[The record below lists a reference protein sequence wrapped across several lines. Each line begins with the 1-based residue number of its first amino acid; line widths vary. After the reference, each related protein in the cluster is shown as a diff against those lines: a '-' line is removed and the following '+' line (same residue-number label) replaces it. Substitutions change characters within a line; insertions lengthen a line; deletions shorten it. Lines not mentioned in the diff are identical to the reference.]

1 MSRLCVVFV
10 HGLFSSRRAW
20 VPMAGLMAGDPDLAH
35 VRRCFFEYD
44 SKIIHFR
51 PDRRVPHLNDIAD
64 RLGTYLRDEFAPDD
78 RLVLVSHSQ
87 GGLVIQRYLART
99 LARGGGA
106 ELAPIR
112 RIVMIACPNSGS
124 EFLASLR
131 RLTMRWRNP
140 QERELRPIQ
149 ESIIETHRAVARG
162 VVNARQRGPHQW
174 PIPLSTYAGLSDNI
188 VPPAVANWTFPLTG
202 VLDGDHFTVIQP
214 PNRDD
219 SRYKALKAEI
229 MAVLEDPAE
238 PPAAERSERVA
249 GVSVEPPV
257 GRLDSPLYGR
267 EALIGAL
274 LSGGGDRTGRPPVHV
289 LHGLAGC
296 GKSHVALEVARRCRL
311 AGRRVWWVQ
320 ALRLSS
326 GMREVAS
333 QLGAPDTL
341 VDRAWSG
348 GASATDLVWRFL
360 NDTSE
365 RWLLIIDNVDQPGLL
380 APDTG
385 QVSDGTGW
393 LRPPANPDN
402 LVVVTTRDGD
412 RTRWPSWSTLHA
424 VRPLDAADGALVLLD
439 RAGTAAGSATEAA
452 ELSRALGGLPLALRA
467 VGDYLKSVH
476 TTRVWQGEEV
486 LRSFASYREALNR
499 HFESPPGDRGADL
512 DELRGLEVIRRVFD
526 ISLDLLAGR
535 GLTQAGN
542 LLRVLA
548 CLNVAPV
555 PYHVVLNQEAL
566 VRSPLFTELTGQQRL
581 TVLEGLADLALI
593 EPYEMTDIRAENRD
607 FRHVLTLHPLV
618 HGMMRNHPDI
628 RQRRPEYYALIMD
641 MLTAAV
647 AGRDPDAPAAWQGW
661 DLLAPHTV
669 GAVRDYLLAH
679 DTHYDRRT
687 VRAALELGRLTARYL
702 LATGLA
708 LIAEELLAPVVEA
721 CGSYGFHPGEPELLA
736 LRHELARSALEQRRP
751 AEAEQLLREV
761 IAGREAV
768 LGPNHADTLAS
779 RHKLA
784 RAIMAQNRWAEA
796 ETELRAIVTAE
807 REVRGPEH
815 SDTMVVRHSLARAVL
830 LQGRTEQ
837 AEAMLREVLAVRLRR
852 WAPDDPETLFVRQ
865 SLGHCLYELG
875 RLDEAAAEVEAALAT
890 VGPDRRDRDRPQVL
904 WLRWTRIQVLLAQG
918 HTALARTELHQ
929 LWQDRRRVLGEAH
942 PDTLATEEKLRQ
954 LTPAPLAPRDA
965 DRAAQNGAGASTGT
979 VGSASP
985 PRRPGPDN
993 PNNPTR

>member
-1 MSRLCVVFV
+1 MSVSVVFV

-20 VPMAGLMAGDPDLAH
+20 APMTELLTGDPALTH
-35 VRRCFFEYD
+35 VTLHHFEYD
-44 SKIIHFR
+44 SRVIQLR
-51 PDRRVPHLNDIAD
+51 PDRRIPHLNDIAD
-64 RLGTYLRDEFAPDD
+64 RLHTYLRGEFDADS
-78 RLVLVSHSQ
+78 RVVLVTHSQ
-87 GGLVIQRYLART
+87 GGLVVQRFLART

-112 RIVMIACPNSGS
+112 RVVMFACPNSGS
-124 EFLASLR
+124 EFLGSLR

-140 QERELRPIQ
+140 QERELRPLQ

-162 VVNARQRGPHQW
+162 VVEARRRGPHEW
-174 PIPLSTYAGLSDNI
+174 PIPLSTYAGMSDNI

-202 VLDGDHFTVIQP
+202 VLDGDHFTVIRP
-214 PNRDD
+214 ANRDD
-219 SRYKALKAEI
+219 SRYKALRAEI
-229 MAVLEDPAE
+229 LAVSETPGAPE
-238 PPAAERSERVA
+238 QPAADRAERAA

-267 EALIGAL
+267 EELIGEIM
-274 LSGGGDRTGRPPVHV
+274 SGRGVLTGQPPVHV
-289 LHGLAGC
+289 LHGLAGS
-296 GKSHVALEVARRCRL
+296 GKSHVALEVARRFQR
-311 AGRRVWWVQ
+311 AGRLVWWVQ

-333 QLGAPDTL
+333 QLGAPASL
-341 VDRAWSG
+341 IDRAWSG

-360 NDTSE
+360 NDATV
-365 RWLLIIDNVDQPGLL
+365 RWVLIIDNVDQPGLL

-385 QVSDGTGW
+385 EVGDGTGW
-393 LRPPANPDN
+393 LRPPASSENM
-402 LVVVTTRDGD
+402 VVVTTRDGD
-412 RTRWPSWSTLHA
+412 PTRWPSWTTPHA
-424 VRPLDAADGALVLLD
+424 VQPLGAEDGALVLLD
-439 RAGTAAGSATEAA
+439 RAGTAAGTAAEAG

-476 TTRVWQGEEV
+476 TTRVWQGDHV
-486 LRSFASYREALNR
+486 LRDYGSYRSALHHR
-499 HFESPPGDRGADL
+499 FELPPGDRGADL
-512 DELRGLEVIRRVFD
+512 DEPRGLEMIRQVFD

-581 TVLEGLADLALI
+581 TVLEGLAGLAMI

-628 RQRRPEYYALIMD
+628 RRRGPEYYSLIME

-647 AGRDPDAPAAWQGW
+647 RGRDPDAPDAWQGW

-669 GAVRDYLLAH
+669 GAVRDYLLASGIR
-679 DTHYDRRT
+679 YDRRA

-702 LATGLA
+702 LATGLTV
-708 LIAEELLAPVVEA
+708 IAEELLAPVVAA
-721 CGSYGFHPGEPELLA
+721 CGSYGFDPGERELLA
-736 LRHELARSALEQRRP
+736 LRHELARSALEQHRP
-751 AEAEQLLREV
+751 AQAEKLLRGV
-761 IAGREAV
+761 IEGREAV
-768 LGPNHADTLAS
+768 LGANDADTLAS

-796 ETELRAIVTAE
+796 EAELRAIVEAE

-830 LQGRTEQ
+830 LQRRTEE
-837 AEAMLREVLAVRLRR
+837 AEAMLREVLAVRLRL

-865 SLGHCLYELG
+865 SLGRCLYELD
-875 RLDEAAAEVEAALAT
+875 RLEEADREVRNALDT
-890 VGPDRRDRDRPQVL
+890 VRPEQRDRDRTQVL
-904 WLRWTRIQVLLAQG
+904 WLRWTWTQVLLAQG
-918 HTALARTELHQ
+918 RTAQARAELSR

-942 PDTLATEEKLRQ
+942 PETLETEATLRKL
-954 LTPAPLAPRDA
+954 PAPRV
-965 DRAAQNGAGASTGT
+965 AAG
-979 VGSASP
+979 
-985 PRRPGPDN
+985 DEDED
-993 PNNPTR
+993 